1 MDTLPDTQA
10 YTETKEIG
18 DTLDDIKVE
27 ALVNTPADTQVEAK
41 SERHCNTLGDV
52 ENQEQ
57 VDLLN
62 TTLLQARADT
72 LPHSLSIGRLTGRG
86 EG

>member
-1 MDTLPDTQA
+1 MDTLPNTQA

-18 DTLDDIKVE
+18 DTLDDIKVD
-27 ALVNTPADTQVEAK
+27 AVVNSPADTQVEAN
-41 SERHCNTLGDV
+41 SERHFNTLGDV

-57 VDLLN
+57 VDLLH
-62 TTLLQARADT
+62 TTLLEARADT
-72 LPHSLSIGRLTGRG
+72 LSHTFSSGRLTGRG

>member
-10 YTETKEIG
+10 YTETKKIG
-18 DTLDDIKVE
+18 NTLDDVKVE
-27 ALVNTPADTQVEAK
+27 ALGNTPADTQEEAN

-57 VDLLN
+57 VDLLHS
-62 TTLLQARADT
+62 TVLEARADT
-72 LPHSLSIGRLTGRG
+72 LLHTL
-86 EG
+86 

>member
-1 MDTLPDTQA
+1 MDTLPNTQA

-27 ALVNTPADTQVEAK
+27 ALVNTPADTQVEAN

-52 ENQEQ
+52 ESQEQ
-57 VDLLN
+57 VDLRN
-62 TTLLQARADT
+62 TTLLEARADT
-72 LPHSLSIGRLTGRG
+72 LPHTLSIGRLTGRG